1 MKNSILKMVL
11 CALVIPTF
19 AYAGLKSTKTLDKP
33 SGGILK
39 FAVMDS
45 SAMRDL
51 MSSSGPTAYDF
62 SDYSALTLSEPVNCM
77 YRIAKFGSD
86 YAYVANVGIVNVT
99 TDGVLIFKENHWGAG
114 GMSGP
119 QYLQNESNLRIDKKG
134 RVIGKIPIFH
144 KNVKK
149 GQSAEPPKYDSEFDG
164 KYFSLGEL
172 DYERLPKRK
181 GGRLWHELN
190 LGGGPGK
197 IARRFQNHQMQPF
210 EGEHIA
216 KRRGGDFHLQIR
228 FCAPESV
235 NYAQVN

>member
-1 MKNSILKMVL
+1 MKNSILKLVL
-11 CALVIPTF
+11 SAIVIPTL
-19 AYAGLKSTKTLDKP
+19 AYAELKSTKTLDKP

-62 SDYSALTLSEPVNCM
+62 SGYSALTLSEPVNCM
-77 YRIAKFGSD
+77 YWIAKFGSD

-99 TDGVLIFKENHWGAG
+99 TDGVLIFKENHWGTG
-114 GMSGP
+114 GMSGR

-149 GQSAEPPKYDSEFDG
+149 GQAAEPPKYDSEFDG
-164 KYFSLGEL
+164 KYFTLGEL
-172 DYERLPKRK
+172 NYDRLPQRK
-181 GGRLWHELN
+181 GGHLWNELS
-190 LGGGPGK
+190 LVGG
-197 IARRFQNHQMQPF
+197 AR
-210 EGEHIA
+210 
-216 KRRGGDFHLQIR
+216 
-228 FCAPESV
+228 
-235 NYAQVN
+235 QVMKLF